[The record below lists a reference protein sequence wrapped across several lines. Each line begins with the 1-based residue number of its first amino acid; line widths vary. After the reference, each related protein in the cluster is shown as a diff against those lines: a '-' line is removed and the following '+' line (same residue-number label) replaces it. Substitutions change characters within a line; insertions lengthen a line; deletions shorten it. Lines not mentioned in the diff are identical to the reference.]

1 MKNFIDLSPDE
12 TWACVSHHID
22 SELNFNKLSNFIN
35 KRSYK
40 ACIKKI
46 LGYHQYNVKRS
57 EEIVEAMY
65 SRKWL
70 SRDPK
75 LVTAYKGGGVPVDW
89 NSSKFVVDGLGMSN
103 LQTLRIM
110 KLIEKIKPRTV
121 LDVGCGNGER
131 VLQLACRY
139 PKIKFTGLELTRGGV
154 EVAKNVQNLEQ
165 IPEVL
170 INASPLPLID
180 LAAHK
185 SINFVCSSAKNIPFK
200 DNSFDLVYTS
210 LSLEQMEL
218 IREHAL
224 KEIYRVTNQYSSFYE
239 AFKDYNNR
247 LPQLAYIYSEGYFKG
262 SLKDLTDLGYKIVE
276 VIDKIPQK
284 TFMNAVFVITKK

>member
-1 MKNFIDLSPDE
+1 MD
-12 TWACVSHHID
+12 
-22 SELNFNKLSNFIN
+22 NFIN
-35 KRSYK
+35 LSSDEAWSCLSPHVKSKINFDELSKLITKRTYIQ
-40 ACIKKI
+40 CIKKI
-46 LGYHQYNVKRS
+46 LGYPQIKRTEKNVKTMYNDKWISRDS
-57 EEIVEAMY
+57 KSVIVE
-65 SRKWL
+65 
-70 SRDPK
+70 
-75 LVTAYKGGGVPVDW
+75 GGHVGVEW
-89 NSSKFVVDGLGMSN
+89 NSSKFVVGGLGLRK

-110 KLIEKIKPRTV
+110 KLIEKIKPKSV

-139 PKIKFTGLELTRGGV
+139 PGIKFTGLELTPGGV
-154 EVAKNVQNLEQ
+154 ETAKNIQKLDQ
-165 IPEVL
+165 ISEAL
-170 INASPLPLID
+170 SNASPQPLID
-180 LAAHK
+180 LTAHK
-185 SINFVCSSAKNIPFK
+185 SINFVCSSAKSIPFE

-210 LSLEQMEL
+210 LSLEQMES

-247 LPQLAYIYSEGYFKG
+247 LPQLAYIYSEDYFKG